1 MSNSTND
8 TQKVTAPLGWQELGI
23 MQGFPA
29 PADKQVKNTNWVWY
43 PFNRWSFQNVCKI
56 LPVTLVKS
64 GETIAFEHSESKD
77 FTCLDVI
84 RSTGESA
91 KIIDVLESHN
101 TDAFVVLHKGKIEQE
116 AYYNGMNAR
125 SQHWLASMTKS
136 FTGLA
141 AEILISQGV
150 IERNKRAEEYV
161 SDLKGTAIGSAT
173 VQQIL
178 DMTAG
183 TAWDESMNA
192 LMDENSFARQYGNAV
207 GTWPMGG
214 ESNGVFG
221 ILPKIGM
228 EREHGTNFVYNSP
241 LSDAMGWVLSAAT
254 GKRFEDLMA
263 ELFWNELGAEDQAYI
278 MTDTNTFAWTTGGL
292 NMSARDAARFGQ
304 VMANRGQ
311 FAGKQIFPASVV
323 ESIEQGDTAPFVG
336 SAYDERIP
344 GGAYSSFFWLTND
357 EDGSYMAKGMF
368 GQYIYINPT
377 KDVVVV
383 RLASPEVSSKPE
395 FDLDMLEVFKQIS
408 NALTQ

>member
-1 MSNSTND
+1 MSDSTNK
-8 TQKVTAPLGWQELGI
+8 TTAPLGWQDLGI
-23 MQGFPA
+23 MQGFPT

-43 PFNRWSFQNVCKI
+43 PFNRWSFQNVSKV
-56 LPVTLVKS
+56 LPTATVNS
-64 GETIAFEHSESKD
+64 AETITWEHTEGKD
-77 FTCLDVI
+77 FTNLEVT
-84 RSTGESA
+84 RSTGETA
-91 KIIDVLESHN
+91 TIKAVLDSHN
-101 TDAFVVLHKGKIEQE
+101 TDAFVVVHKGKIEQE
-116 AYYNGMNAR
+116 AYFNGMTES

-150 IERNKRAEEYV
+150 IDREKRVEEYV
-161 SDLKGTAIGSAT
+161 SELKDTAIGSAT
-173 VQQIL
+173 VQQVL

-183 TAWDESMNA
+183 TAWDESMDA
-192 LMDENSFARQYGNAV
+192 LMNEKSFARQYGNAC

-221 ILPKIGM
+221 ILPKIEM
-228 EREHGTNFVYNSP
+228 EREHGKTFVYNSP

-263 ELFWNELGAEDQAYI
+263 ELFWNELGAESHTYMMA
-278 MTDTNTFAWTTGGL
+278 DTNTFAWTTGGL

-304 VMANRGQ
+304 VMANRGE
-311 FAGKQIFPASVV
+311 FLGKQIFPTSVT
-323 ESIEQGDTAPFVG
+323 ESIEQGDTAPFAG

-395 FDLDMLEVFKQIS
+395 FDIDMLKVFSKIS
-408 NALTQ
+408 NSLTQ